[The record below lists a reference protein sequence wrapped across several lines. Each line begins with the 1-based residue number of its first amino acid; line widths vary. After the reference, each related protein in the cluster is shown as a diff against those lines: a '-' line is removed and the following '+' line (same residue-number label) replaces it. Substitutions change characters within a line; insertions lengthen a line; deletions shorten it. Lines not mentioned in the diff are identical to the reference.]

1 MKLIRVLKSRAVQV
15 GLVSV
20 LAVMSGSLSADTS
33 RPVVMQ
39 LAQLSE
45 NFDVERAYMQSCWA
59 CHNSGAAGAP
69 KVGDAAAWSAR
80 MEKGIDA
87 VVTNAVN
94 GLNAMPAKGM
104 CFTCTN
110 DDIKA
115 LVQYMVDNSK

>member
-69 KVGDAAAWSAR
+69 KVGDAAAWGAR

>member
-39 LAQLSE
+39 LAQLSG

-69 KVGDAAAWSAR
+69 KVGDAAAWGAR
-80 MEKGIDA
+80 MEKGMDA
-87 VVTNAVN
+87 VVTNALN

-110 DDIKA
+110 DDLKA

>member
-1 MKLIRVLKSRAVQV
+1 VKLIRVLKSRAVQV

-33 RPVVMQ
+33 KPVVMQ

-69 KVGDAAAWSAR
+69 KVGDAAAWGAR

>member
-33 RPVVMQ
+33 KPVVMQ

-69 KVGDAAAWSAR
+69 KVGDAAAWGAR
-80 MEKGIDA
+80 MEKGMDA
-87 VVTNAVN
+87 VVTNALN

>member
-1 MKLIRVLKSRAVQV
+1 MKSRAVQV

-33 RPVVMQ
+33 KPVVMQ

-69 KVGDAAAWSAR
+69 KVGDAAAWGAR
-80 MEKGIDA
+80 MEKGMDA
-87 VVTNAVN
+87 VVTNALN

>member
-1 MKLIRVLKSRAVQV
+1 MKLIRVMKSRAVQV

-33 RPVVMQ
+33 KPVVMQ

-69 KVGDAAAWSAR
+69 KVGDAAAWGAR
-80 MEKGIDA
+80 MEKGMDA
-87 VVTNAVN
+87 VVTNALN

>member
-45 NFDVERAYMQSCWA
+45 NFDVERAYMHSCWA

>member
-1 MKLIRVLKSRAVQV
+1 VKLIRVLKSRAVQV

-45 NFDVERAYMQSCWA
+45 NFDVERAYMHSCWA

>member
-1 MKLIRVLKSRAVQV
+1 VKLTSVLKSRAVQV

-33 RPVVMQ
+33 KPVAMQ

-69 KVGDAAAWSAR
+69 KVGDAAAWVPRIA
-80 MEKGIDA
+80 KGMDVLLANSIA
-87 VVTNAVN
+87 
-94 GLNAMPAKGM
+94 GINAMPAKGM

-110 DDIKA
+110 DDLKA
-115 LVQYMVDNSK
+115 LVEYMVASSQ

>member
-1 MKLIRVLKSRAVQV
+1 VKLIRVLKSRAVQV

>member
-1 MKLIRVLKSRAVQV
+1 VKLIRVLKSRAVQV

-110 DDIKA
+110 DDLKA

>member
-1 MKLIRVLKSRAVQV
+1 VKLIRVLKSRAVQV

-33 RPVVMQ
+33 KPVVMQ

-69 KVGDAAAWSAR
+69 KVGDAAAWGAR
-80 MEKGIDA
+80 MEKGMDA
-87 VVTNAVN
+87 VVTNALN

>member
-1 MKLIRVLKSRAVQV
+1 VKLIRVLKSRAVQV

-33 RPVVMQ
+33 KPVVMQ

-69 KVGDAAAWSAR
+69 KVGDAAAWGAR
-80 MEKGIDA
+80 MEKGMDA
-87 VVTNAVN
+87 VVTNAMN

>member
-1 MKLIRVLKSRAVQV
+1 
-15 GLVSV
+15 
-20 LAVMSGSLSADTS
+20 
-33 RPVVMQ
+33 
-39 LAQLSE
+39 
-45 NFDVERAYMQSCWA
+45 
-59 CHNSGAAGAP
+59 
-69 KVGDAAAWSAR
+69 VGDAAAWSAR

>member
-33 RPVVMQ
+33 KPVVMQ

-45 NFDVERAYMQSCWA
+45 IFDVELAYMQSCWA

-69 KVGDAAAWSAR
+69 KVGDAAAWGPRA
-80 MEKGIDA
+80 EKGIDGLLA
-87 VVTNAVN
+87 NAIN

-110 DDIKA
+110 DDLKA